1 MSDKRK
7 SVSSALAPAALWASA
22 FASSA
27 DAIVLTNPARRIL
40 SLNPAAELL
49 FGYSAVEIGGRPV
62 RDLYGPEEDF
72 IRTRD
77 ALLSSN
83 VARTALPVTMRHASA
98 SLFDASVAIVAIRH
112 DKEIIGFSETIRAD
126 TNGRASTSE
135 PLEAEMLSRSL
146 RLARGVAHDFNN
158 LLAIITGNVQ
168 LADAK
173 ISDRAVKRYL
183 KEAEQACAM
192 GARLTQRLMTFAKD
206 RRLAPTR
213 IDVSTLF
220 AEQQTLW
227 LRALG
232 QDIALAVECA
242 DNLNHVQADRSEFE
256 NAILNLVINA
266 KDAMPNGGRLVI
278 AASAVNS
285 VADTPNL
292 SPGGKLSQGNYV
304 RIAVSDTGIGMT
316 SRVCARAFDPF
327 FTTKAP
333 GRGTG
338 LGLASVLGFA
348 DQSNG
353 TVTILSTP
361 GQGTTVSLY
370 LPVMS
375 QSGT

>member
-1 MSDKRK
+1 M
-7 SVSSALAPAALWASA
+7 
-22 FASSA
+22 
-27 DAIVLTNPARRIL
+27 
-40 SLNPAAELL
+40 
-49 FGYSAVEIGGRPV
+49 

-72 IRTRD
+72 IRIRD
-77 ALLSSN
+77 ALLSSD
-83 VARTALPVTMRHASA
+83 VTRTALPATMRHASA
-98 SLFDASVAIVAIRH
+98 SLFDASVAIVAIRQ
-112 DKEIIGFSETIRAD
+112 DKEIIGFSETFRAV

-266 KDAMPNGGRLVI
+266 KDAMPNGGRLVV
-278 AASAVNS
+278 AATDVTND
-285 VADTPNL
+285 ADALKL
-292 SPGGKLSQGNYV
+292 SPGNYV

-348 DQSNG
+348 HQSNG
-353 TVTILSTP
+353 TAAILSTP
-361 GQGTTVSLY
+361 GQGTTVSIY
-370 LPVMS
+370 LPAVS
-375 QSGT
+375 QSDT